1 MMSQRGIEANLEKV
15 KAILEMTS
23 PKTMKEVQRLTRQV
37 TALNRFMSK
46 AIDKCLTFFKTL
58 KQAFKW
64 TNECMTAFKNLKEY
78 LMRMPL
84 LNPLVKEEDLF
95 LYLVISQTTVSLALT
110 REENKMQRP
119 VY

>member
-1 MMSQRGIEANLEKV
+1 
-15 KAILEMTS
+15 MTS

-110 REENKMQRP
+110 REENRMQRP